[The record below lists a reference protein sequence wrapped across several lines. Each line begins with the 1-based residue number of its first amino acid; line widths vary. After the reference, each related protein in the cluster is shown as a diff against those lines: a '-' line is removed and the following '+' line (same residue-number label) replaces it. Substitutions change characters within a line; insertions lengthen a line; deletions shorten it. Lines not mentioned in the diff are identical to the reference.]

1 MVYTYNLS
9 TREAVAEDREPPR
22 PPRTGHI
29 LEKRQRLKPR
39 RRAGTKAQRRER
51 GLLRTRKSVEWL
63 RGT

>member
-1 MVYTYNLS
+1 MVYTYTLS
-9 TREAVAEDREPPR
+9 TREAVAEDRDPP
-22 PPRTGHI
+22 PPRTSHI

-39 RRAGTKAQRRER
+39 RRAGTKAQRREI